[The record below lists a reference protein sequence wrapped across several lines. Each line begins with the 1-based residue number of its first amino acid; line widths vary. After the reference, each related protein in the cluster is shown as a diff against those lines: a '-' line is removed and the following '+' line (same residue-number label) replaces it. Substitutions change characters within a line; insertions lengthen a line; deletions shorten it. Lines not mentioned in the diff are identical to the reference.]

1 MATQPETN
9 FQQRVQKLIRSRGGY
24 CKKNWGSM
32 VSAPGVSD
40 ITVCYKGLYITLEC
54 KIEGNKPSPAQGVHA
69 RNVNKAGGLTAV
81 VWTIKEVELIL
92 DIIDELIAQYK
103 VDTIIDCIKGL
114 MKVAQIDD
122 CTRY

>member
-1 MATQPETN
+1 MVTQPETN
-9 FQQRVQKLIRSRGGY
+9 FQQRVQKLIRARGGD
-24 CKKNWGSM
+24 CKKNWCTM
-32 VSAPGVSD
+32 LSAPGVSD
-40 ITVCYKGLYITLEC
+40 ITVCYKGLYISREC
-54 KIEGNKPSPAQGVHA
+54 KVDQNTPSAAQGVHA
-69 RNVNKAGGLTAV
+69 RNVQKAGGLTAV

-92 DIIDELIAQYK
+92 DIIDELVAQYK

>member
-1 MATQPETN
+1 MGVKPETYL
-9 FQQRVQKLIRSRGGY
+9 QRRIQKLIQGRSGY
-24 CKKNWGSM
+24 THKNLGSM

-54 KIEGNKPSPAQGVHA
+54 KVDQNKPSPAQGVHA
-69 RNVNKAGGLTAV
+69 RNVQKAGGLTAV

-92 DIIDELIAQYK
+92 DIIDELVAQYK

>member
-1 MATQPETN
+1 MGVKPETYL
-9 FQQRVQKLIRSRGGY
+9 QRHIQKLIQGRGGY
-24 CKKNWGSM
+24 THKNLGSM

-69 RNVNKAGGLTAV
+69 RNVQKAGGLTAV

-92 DIIDELIAQYK
+92 DIIDELVAQYK

>member
-24 CKKNWGSM
+24 CKKNWSSM

-54 KIEGNKPSPAQGVHA
+54 KVDQNTPSPAQGVHA
-69 RNVNKAGGLTAV
+69 RNVQKAGGLTAV

-92 DIIDELIAQYK
+92 DIIDELVAQYK
-103 VDTIIDCIKGL
+103 VDTIISCIKGL

>member
-24 CKKNWGSM
+24 CKKNWASM

-54 KIEGNKPSPAQGVHA
+54 KVNGNKPSPQQGVHA
-69 RNVNKAGGLTAV
+69 RNVQKAGGLTAV

-92 DIIDELIAQYK
+92 DIIDELVAHYK

-114 MKVAQIDD
+114 MKVGQIDD